1 MSPIR
6 RCFLLALATP
16 AIAFAQVPPPPE
28 NVLSLSAS
36 ATVEAVQDELVVVV
50 QLSREGAD
58 AVQVQA
64 QLKAALEQAL
74 AEARRAIQ
82 PGVQVASGGFN
93 VSPRLNRDG
102 RITAWFGTA
111 ELVVEGSDT
120 ARVAQLAGRLPGTTV
135 RSAGFRLSRAA
146 QEQAE
151 KAAQAQAVAAFRGR
165 AAELAKAFGF
175 AGWSLREVNVS
186 GGDAVQ
192 PQPRFRMQAAAA
204 APMAADAPLP
214 VEAGRSSVAVTVSGS
229 VQLR

>member
-1 MSPIR
+1 MSLLR
-6 RCFLLALATP
+6 RSFLALLAAPILAS
-16 AIAFAQVPPPPE
+16 AQVAAPPE
-28 NVLSLSAS
+28 NVLGLSAS
-36 ATVEAVQDELVVVV
+36 ATVEVVQDELVVVT

-58 AVQVQA
+58 AVKVQA
-64 QLKAALEQAL
+64 QLKAALEAAL
-74 AEARRAIQ
+74 AEARRATQ
-82 PGVQVASGGFN
+82 PGVQVSTGSFN

-102 RITAWFGTA
+102 RIAGWVGTA

-135 RSAGFRLSRAA
+135 RSAGFRLSRSA

-151 KAAQAQAVAAFRGR
+151 RAAQGQAVAAFRSR

-175 AGWSLREVNVS
+175 AGYALREVSVS
-186 GGDAVQ
+186 GGEAPG
-192 PQPRFRMQAAAA
+192 PQPRFRALAAAA
-204 APMAADAPLP
+204 APAGADAPLP